1 MIATL
6 IELCNYLPYL
16 YIAMFVG
23 CIGITKKL
31 TSLSITIILMACT
44 EVLLDAA
51 EIPLFSLVS
60 DKSLEYEVRVGI
72 WLMFWTTCYFVAVFI
87 LQKFHD
93 WLNLVKGRAVY
104 RVQALLTA
112 AIAVELITFTNTIFI
127 KTTFIKQMYTAAI
140 PILGLLIGVYLFI
153 ELGLSIREKYAD
165 HNIITGRSA

>member
-23 CIGITKKL
+23 CVGIDKKL
-31 TSLSITIILMACT
+31 TSLSVTIVLMALV

-51 EIPLFSLVS
+51 EIPLYSLVS
-60 DKSLEYEVRVGI
+60 DQSIEYEVRDGI
-72 WLMFWTTCYFVAVFI
+72 WTMFWSFCYLFAVFI
-87 LQKFHD
+87 MQKFHD

-112 AIAVELITFTNTIFI
+112 AIGIETITFANTVFL
-127 KTTFIKQMYTAAI
+127 KTTVIKQMYAAAI
-140 PILGLLIGVYLFI
+140 PVIGLLIGVYLFI
-153 ELGLSIREKYAD
+153 ELSLSIREKYAR
-165 HNIITGRSA
+165 HATATSRGV